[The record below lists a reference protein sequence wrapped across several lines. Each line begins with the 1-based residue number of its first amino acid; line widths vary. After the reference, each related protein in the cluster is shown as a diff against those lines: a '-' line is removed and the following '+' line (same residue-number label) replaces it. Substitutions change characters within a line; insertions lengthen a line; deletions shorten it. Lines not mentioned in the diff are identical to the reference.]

1 MLYRVIVYLSA
12 IANKSGLNMG
22 FPEKLSDR
30 EKYIFDNVIAG
41 NFDAKWIEVVHVIGG
56 VEVKFNVME
65 DALKIDG
72 VRVNV
77 SAKLQQQLAD
87 VFDASLM
94 TAQVADIV
102 YANAQRRIDPAPMTI
117 SSTVAS
123 MVKHSTNV
131 ENRLKALSVKEG
143 LVSDPGKHW
152 ILDKK
157 METSPNRACNY
168 GWHFLGAS
176 FQGINGFPVPSKVN
190 NVNSKQVK
198 VIQPNACAHDAL
210 HSDYSQVCQLVS
222 QTCWIGGVEK
232 RFSELLVDPDFHVYV
247 SHNGPLKFTRQP
259 GVPEVKGQVVLFPTK
274 IVVQQGIV

>member
-1 MLYRVIVYLSA
+1 
-12 IANKSGLNMG
+12 MG

-41 NFDAKWIEVVHVIGG
+41 NFDARWVEVVHTIGG
-56 VEVKFNVME
+56 IEVKFNVME

-72 VRVNV
+72 VRINV

-102 YANAQRRIDPAPMTI
+102 YANAARRIDPAPMTI

-131 ENRLKALSVKEG
+131 ENKLKNLQVKDG

-157 METSPNRACNY
+157 MESSPNRACNY

-176 FQGINGFPVPSKVN
+176 YQGINGFPVPTKVN
-190 NVNSKQVK
+190 VVSSKQVK
-198 VIQPNACAHDAL
+198 VIQPNACAHDAA
-210 HSDYSQVCQLVS
+210 HSDYSQICQLIS

-232 RFSELLVDPDFHVYV
+232 RFSELLTDPVMSVYV
-247 SHNGPLKFTRQP
+247 NHNGPLKFTRQP
-259 GVPEVKGQVVLFPTK
+259 GVQEVKGQIVLFPTR
-274 IVVQQGIV
+274 ITVQQPTV